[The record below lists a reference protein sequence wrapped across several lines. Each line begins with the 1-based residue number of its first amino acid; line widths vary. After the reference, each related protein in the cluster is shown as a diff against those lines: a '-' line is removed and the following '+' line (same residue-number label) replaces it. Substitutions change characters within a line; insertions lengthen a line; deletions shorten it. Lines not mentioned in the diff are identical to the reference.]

1 MASDQIWVYCRRC
14 RSSYPERY
22 RICPRDGEALTRTTM
37 DPLLGAVLD
46 GRYRIEHQIGKG
58 ALGRVYRA
66 QHVRMT
72 RRYAIKV
79 PACGTSLQEQ
89 ATLRLLNEADAGGRI
104 DHPNVVSV
112 LDVGETALGQPY
124 LVMELAEGETLHAR
138 LSRTSRLPVDA
149 ALALTRQLA
158 LGLEHV
164 HGRGLVHRDL
174 APGNVVVT
182 PDGRARIVD
191 FGLALVLDGDT
202 KRLTGPGL
210 AIGTP
215 AYMAP
220 EQAAGEEIDARADL
234 FSLGV
239 LLYHMITGDVPF
251 NDEPGEARPAN
262 YQVVPRLGE
271 AGRGLM
277 ADRGVD
283 DLIHRMLARNRSER
297 IDSATAVLG
306 AIETIQDRH
315 AASGPGRHP
324 DRGARSI
331 ELTEF
336 PTERIVSR
344 SIRRHATQ
352 ASADSRTDS
361 ESSDP
366 SRSGTGKR

>member
-1 MASDQIWVYCRRC
+1 MASDRIWVYCGRC
-14 RSSYPERY
+14 RASYPERY
-22 RICPRDGEALTRTTM
+22 RICPRDGDALTRTTI

-46 GRYRIEHQIGKG
+46 GRYRIEDQIGKG

-79 PACGTSLQEQ
+79 PACGASVQEQ

-104 DHPNVVSV
+104 DHPNVVGV

-124 LVMELAEGETLHAR
+124 LVMELAEGETLHAH

-191 FGLALVLDGDT
+191 FGLALVLGGET

-239 LLYHMITGDVPF
+239 LLYRMITGDVPF
-251 NDEPGEARPAN
+251 DDEPSETGP
-262 YQVVPRLGE
+262 
-271 AGRGLM
+271 GLV
-277 ADRGVD
+277 AEPGVD
-283 DLIHRMLARNRSER
+283 ALIQWMLARDPRER

-306 AIETIQDRH
+306 AIERIRDRR
-315 AASGPGRHP
+315 AASGPGRP
-324 DRGARSI
+324 PTSGTQSSERT
-331 ELTEF
+331 EL

-352 ASADSRTDS
+352 ESADSRA
-361 ESSDP
+361 DP
-366 SRSGTGKR
+366 EKL